1 MIMMKTISK
10 IQLMSVL
17 VLAGTLL
24 ISASSF
30 AKDFPMQAKL
40 QKCEMAFEKMQSGKM
55 SQAEAWKAR
64 KQHKQLV
71 REILANLNKRNAEV
85 STVTGEELSGVEIL
99 NNFKVMGRLLAML
112 AAEHPSDTDD
122 WGYTLE

>member
-1 MIMMKTISK
+1 MMKTISK
-10 IQLMSVL
+10 IQLMSTL
-17 VLAGTLL
+17 VLAGSLM
-24 ISASSF
+24 ISASSI

-40 QKCEMAFEKMQSGKM
+40 QQCEMSFEKMQSGKM

-85 STVTGEELSGVEIL
+85 STATGEELSGEEIL

-112 AAEHPSDTDD
+112 AAEHPADTDD